1 MPGQENVATEVVEE
15 AEEMFENDHQQNIEN
30 AGQENVAT
38 EVVEEAEEI
47 FENGSNEAES
57 SSDYETDDEQYFYEQ
72 FEDWDGLSDEVQSN
86 AKRFLDENYTVGELQ
101 LAFNKYSADKVD
113 MIKSLEEKETEASE
127 LKMKLHDTRCFM
139 GKQASVIHN
148 YDQELRKSREC
159 IDKMTVQYETVHDKN
174 QQLLDANTHM
184 LQTYMPLQRDCN
196 LLLVKTKE
204 KDQTIADLS
213 KQINYQ
219 DDSIKSLT
227 IQNKDQDKSNKS
239 LKMEN
244 TKLQDKIV
252 KQGEVNFDLMK
263 DKKLLEEENKDMK
276 VKYTDL
282 KK

>member
-1 MPGQENVATEVVEE
+1 
-15 AEEMFENDHQQNIEN
+15 MFFF
-30 AGQENVAT
+30 A
-38 EVVEEAEEI
+38 
-47 FENGSNEAES
+47 
-57 SSDYETDDEQYFYEQ
+57 
-72 FEDWDGLSDEVQSN
+72 
-86 AKRFLDENYTVGELQ
+86 
-101 LAFNKYSADKVD
+101 VD
-113 MIKSLEEKETEASE
+113 MSKSLEEKETEASE

-159 IDKMTVQYETVHDKN
+159 IDKIKVQYEKVHDKN
-174 QQLLDANTHM
+174 QQLIDANTHM

-213 KQINYQ
+213 KQINDQ

-239 LKMEN
+239 LKMES
-244 TKLQDKIV
+244 TKLQDNIV

-263 DKKLLEEENKDMK
+263 EKILLKEENKDMK
-276 VKYTDL
+276 MKYTDL
-282 KK
+282 KIMNMKQKIELEDVNIKLKKQKRVCDELKSELCETKSRLEIIEKESITKNCEINNIKSNQKEEHHEMKKLQAQLAELTEK